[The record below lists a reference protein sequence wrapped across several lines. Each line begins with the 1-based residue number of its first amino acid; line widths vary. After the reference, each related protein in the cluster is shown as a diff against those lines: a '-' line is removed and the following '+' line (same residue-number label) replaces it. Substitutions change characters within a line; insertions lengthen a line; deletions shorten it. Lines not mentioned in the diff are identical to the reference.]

1 MKFIFHIKPLIL
13 CIVSMIFAMAMGGF
27 LFYARGFYAG
37 AGCIGFWVFVYYAIF
52 GYQVY
57 ERNN

>member
-1 MKFIFHIKPLIL
+1 
-13 CIVSMIFAMAMGGF
+13 MIFAMAMGGF